1 MKKIILLPFVSL
13 LLSGGG
19 TILTIDDYDYSLHE
33 FVSRHPKK
41 QWERADSTQKD
52 KMFTDFI
59 KRELC
64 VLEAKKLG
72 LESDPNIAVKMRNRL
87 QQILVNESYEQLVAV
102 PLISPD
108 DIKSARTFARLELFL
123 SHILIGHSSAYLPKP
138 PKRTID
144 EALLLAQDIKTLFLG
159 GESFVV
165 LADKHSD
172 DPGVS
177 QNYGSLGWVQW
188 GATVTEFQAAAFSLE
203 IGVYLPI
210 VILV

>member
-1 MKKIILLPFVSL
+1 MKQLFFTSL
-13 LLSGGG
+13 LGLLIAKEGFILS
-19 TILTIDDYDYSLHE
+19 IENEDYTLHQ
-33 FVSRHPKK
+33 FYDRYPKK

-72 LESDPNIAVKMRNRL
+72 FESDPNIAVKMRNRL

-159 GESFVV
+159 GMPKVDMKLSM
-165 LADKHSD
+165 
-172 DPGVS
+172 
-177 QNYGSLGWVQW
+177 
-188 GATVTEFQAAAFSLE
+188 TT
-203 IGVYLPI
+203 
-210 VILV
+210 IL